1 MLEWVFGEK
10 RIKDVE
16 NEEVDQNTGSET
28 LSSNRDN
35 LSNGDASD
43 ESDSFLFEA
52 TTETI
57 DETDHAFSIES
68 LDTPEFHAQQSL
80 LLKVRNDVEDFDHH
94 ITQNEIHLKHTREQ
108 LIGFRAFVQQTDVEL
123 AQIHGLNRQNSD
135 LKRKLDGEDQRASEL
150 QSRLDN
156 EIAEHAATKNRN
168 FEFKDVLGTA
178 RAEIIT
184 LSTGTSKLRAQL
196 KRYETSSSKREA
208 LLQGATRKA
217 EQLLAENKVLDEK
230 YQRANFDMNKFYKE
244 ATVLQKT
251 IDEINENGRQG
262 TAEIDRLAADLTGA
276 TESVDKYQAEN
287 VELQSRLDNMIAES
301 AAIDKRNNSKIRIR
315 DEEMYSL
322 RSQVEGLQ
330 SELRVR
336 NQMLTQAT
344 EEGSKLDEE
353 LKIATSKAQSFRE
366 QLTHE
371 VSQNEEQRKSLTEA
385 NERIAEV
392 NKRYKGMLSELEQ
405 SRQENLRLKRLLK
418 AELQMFEQS
427 ISSLQVA
434 KNGTKKSRSRA
445 NIPDPQSAKLN

>member
-16 NEEVDQNTGSET
+16 NEEVNQDTGLDAQSPDQGNF
-28 LSSNRDN
+28 
-35 LSNGDASD
+35 SNGDATD
-43 ESDSFLFEA
+43 DSDSFLFETA
-52 TTETI
+52 AETT
-57 DETDHAFSIES
+57 DENDDAVLIES
-68 LDTPEFHAQQSL
+68 LDTPEVHAQQSL
-80 LLKVRNDVEDFDHH
+80 LLKVRKDVEDFDHH

-108 LIGFRAFVQQTDVEL
+108 LIGFRTFVQQTDVEL
-123 AQIHGLNRQNSD
+123 AQIHRLTRQNDD
-135 LKRKLDGEDQRASEL
+135 LKKKLNGEDLRANEL
-150 QSRLDN
+150 QSRLDS
-156 EIAEHAATKNRN
+156 EMAEHAATRNRN
-168 FEFKDVLGTA
+168 IEFKEVLGTA

-196 KRYETSSSKREA
+196 KQYETSSSKREV
-208 LLQGATRKA
+208 LSQEATRKA

-262 TAEIDRLAADLTGA
+262 TAEIDRLSADLTGA
-276 TESVDKYQAEN
+276 TETIDKYQAEN
-287 VELQSRLDNMIAES
+287 VELQSRLNNMIAES
-301 AAIDKRNNSKIRIR
+301 AAIDKRNISKIRIR

-344 EEGSKLDEE
+344 EEGSKLDED
-353 LKIATSKAQSFRE
+353 LKIATSTAQSTRE
-366 QLTHE
+366 QLTRE
-371 VSQNEEQRKSLTEA
+371 VSQNEEQRNSLTEA

-392 NKRYKGMLSELEQ
+392 NKRYKGMLAELEH

-434 KNGTKKSRSRA
+434 KNGSKKSRSQA

>member
-10 RIKDVE
+10 RVKDVE
-16 NEEVDQNTGSET
+16 NEEVDRDTGFEARS
-28 LSSNRDN
+28 LDGDN
-35 LSNGDASD
+35 SSNGDASD
-43 ESDSFLFEA
+43 DSDSFLFEA
-52 TTETI
+52 TTETT

-135 LKRKLDGEDQRASEL
+135 LKKKLDGEDRRANEL
-150 QSRLDN
+150 QNRLDS
-156 EIAEHAATKNRN
+156 EMAEHAATKNRN

-208 LLQGATRKA
+208 LMQGATRKA

-262 TAEIDRLAADLTGA
+262 TVEIDRLAADLTGA
-276 TESVDKYQAEN
+276 TESIDKYQAEN
-287 VELQSRLDNMIAES
+287 VELRSRLDNMIAES

-336 NQMLTQAT
+336 NQMLTQVT
-344 EEGSKLDEE
+344 EEGSKLDDE
-353 LKIATSKAQSFRE
+353 LKIATSTAQSTRE
-366 QLTHE
+366 QLAHA

-392 NKRYKGMLSELEQ
+392 NKRYKGMLGELEQ

-434 KNGTKKSRSRA
+434 KNGTKKSRSQA
-445 NIPDPQSAKLN
+445 NIPDPLSAKLN

>member
-16 NEEVDQNTGSET
+16 NEEVDRDTGLEIQ
-28 LSSNRDN
+28 SSDSDN
-35 LSNGDASD
+35 FSNGDPTD
-43 ESDSFLFEA
+43 DNDSFLFEA
-52 TTETI
+52 ATET
-57 DETDHAFSIES
+57 TSGNNGALLVES
-68 LDTPEFHAQQSL
+68 LDTPEFHAQQNL
-80 LLKVRNDVEDFDHH
+80 LQKIREDVDDFDNH
-94 ITQNEIHLKHTREQ
+94 ITQNEIHLKHSREQ

-123 AQIHGLNRQNSD
+123 AQIHRLNRQNSD
-135 LKRKLDGEDQRASEL
+135 LKRKLDGEDQRTSEL
-150 QSRLDN
+150 QNRLEN
-156 EIAEHAATKNRN
+156 EIAEHAATRNRN
-168 FEFKDVLGTA
+168 SEFKDVLGTA
-178 RAEIIT
+178 RAEIIA
-184 LSTGTSKLRAQL
+184 LSTGTSKLGAQL
-196 KRYETSSSKREA
+196 KKYETSSNKREA
-208 LLQGATRKA
+208 MLQGATRKA

-230 YQRANFDMNKFYKE
+230 YQRANFDMNRFYKE

-262 TAEIDRLAADLTGA
+262 TSEIDRLSADLTGA
-276 TESVDKYQAEN
+276 TETVDKFQAEN

-336 NQMLTQAT
+336 DEMLTQT
-344 EEGSKLDEE
+344 TQEGHRLDEE
-353 LKIATSKAQSFRE
+353 LKAATSTAQSTRE
-366 QLTHE
+366 QLAHE
-371 VSQNEEQRKSLTEA
+371 VNQNEEQRKSLTEA
-385 NERIAEV
+385 NNRISEV
-392 NKRYKGMLSELEQ
+392 NKRYKDMLGELEH

-434 KNGTKKSRSRA
+434 KNGTKKSRSQE